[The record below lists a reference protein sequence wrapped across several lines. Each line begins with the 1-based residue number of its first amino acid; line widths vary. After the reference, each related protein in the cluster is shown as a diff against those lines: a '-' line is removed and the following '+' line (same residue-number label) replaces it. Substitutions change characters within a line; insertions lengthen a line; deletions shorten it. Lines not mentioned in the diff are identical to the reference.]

1 MTREAGRALRRY
13 ALFLA
18 LAAVAAAAL
27 VAVGWWPTR
36 RWAGEAGTVALVAGC
51 AIAWLGSAVGGLP
64 VMMADTLQRSTVGL
78 VLSASA
84 LRPVAVLAVAAA
96 VALSGRLPV
105 APLLVWAALGHLVLL
120 VVDTLYAAGVNGARV
135 PIFGPG
141 ADGGKPA
148 AAGDGGHGEATAK
161 GGTQRRRPAADG

>member
-1 MTREAGRALRRY
+1 MNRALVRY
-13 ALFLA
+13 ALFLGLAA
-18 LAAVAAAAL
+18 LAAVAL

-36 RWAGEAGTVALVAGC
+36 RLAGEGGLAALVAGC

-64 VMMADTLQRSTVGL
+64 VLMADSLNRPTVAA

-120 VVDTLYAAGVNGARV
+120 VIDTLYATGVNGARV
-135 PIFGPG
+135 PVFGPG
-141 ADGGKPA
+141 RDRTKHE
-148 AAGDGGHGEATAK
+148 DL
-161 GGTQRRRPAADG
+161 RRED